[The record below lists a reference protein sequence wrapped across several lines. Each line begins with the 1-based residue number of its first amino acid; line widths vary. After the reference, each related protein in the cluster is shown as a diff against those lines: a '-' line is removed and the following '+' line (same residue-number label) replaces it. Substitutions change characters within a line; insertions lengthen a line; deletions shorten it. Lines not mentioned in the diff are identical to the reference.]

1 MKKLLSILFIACS
14 LSAFA
19 QTKLGDIPVVA
30 WNPPAAPLGAAEAGS
45 ATVAPAASKQS
56 FLSKAKAYASRA
68 DTDLFGKETT
78 VDLGVS
84 YTIAEPGGLRNVAH
98 TDADHGDW
106 GIGLSA
112 MQWPNKFTGFG
123 FAAGIRDW
131 NNVRSEVLD
140 YAATTFALRYPIKRF
155 APGVIGAVGRDWADG
170 LYYFQAGPRLDV
182 RWNQNIG
189 AFVQAP
195 FTFRTAETRDSLDVQ
210 FGVTIAFRDFNV
222 FRR

>member
-1 MKKLLSILFIACS
+1 MKRILSVLLLACS

-19 QTKLGDIPVVA
+19 QT
-30 WNPPAAPLGAAEAGS
+30 N
-45 ATVAPAASKQS
+45 S
-56 FLSKAKAYASRA
+56 FLTRAKAYSARA

-112 MQWPNKFTGFG
+112 MQFPNKYVGFG
-123 FAAGIRDW
+123 FGIGLRDW

-170 LYYFQAGPRLDV
+170 LYYFQLGPRLDV

-189 AFVQAP
+189 AFIQAP

-210 FGVTIAFRDFNV
+210 FGVTIAFRDFALLK
-222 FRR
+222 RH